1 MQYTLHPT
9 DCDKKVLFELLP
21 DQWAHW
27 SFLKRAYIWVCFII
41 TIGAPFFLDLDKV
54 KLIMGLRIALIFKV
68 LFICVFVR
76 YAWFFLVRF
85 IVKKLWKKA
94 VQRMLPEEIHVE
106 ISQDSIHENRYSLTN
121 DEIKKIYRTRN
132 FLIFREKKTKK
143 KTIFLPFGENIED
156 IEEVLAQFGYPEI
169 IRKETLDLKE
179 IWR

>member
-1 MQYTLHPT
+1 
-9 DCDKKVLFELLP
+9 
-21 DQWAHW
+21 
-27 SFLKRAYIWVCFII
+27 
-41 TIGAPFFLDLDKV
+41 
-54 KLIMGLRIALIFKV
+54 MGLRIALIFKV

-106 ISQDSIHENRYSLTN
+106 ISQDSIHENRYSLTK